1 VRGSIRSYYD
11 FAEYSGIVGS
21 DLHSPAAWDALRES
35 GAESFSLSERR
46 QSWLDSFLD
55 QAYLRERAR
64 VIVGLCREQGLKRVF
79 SIGSGIAA
87 VEYFIK
93 DDDPALHL
101 TCTDYAPK
109 ATARL
114 RSVFQECDDVFVFD
128 MMRDEWQLAP
138 DTLYLLHR
146 VDTELSDPE
155 WRSCFERMATG
166 AISPV
171 LIVASELLTPEK
183 RKRMRHIYLSRKL
196 HRRPLTFSG
205 YLRTRDAFKALW
217 KRNYDTAHEMPIGDL
232 EGFLLTVK
240 R

>member
-1 VRGSIRSYYD
+1 MRRTIRTYYD
-11 FAEYSGIVGS
+11 FAEYSGVVGS
-21 DLHSPAAWDALRES
+21 DLHSPSAWDALRES

-46 QSWLDSFLD
+46 QSWLDSFVD

-64 VIVGLCREQGLKRVF
+64 AIVGLCREQGLERVF
-79 SIGSGIAA
+79 SVGAGIAA
-87 VEYFIK
+87 LEYFIK
-93 DDDPALHL
+93 AEDPALHL

-114 RSVFQECDDVFVFD
+114 RSVFEECDDIFVFD
-128 MMRDEWQLAP
+128 MMRDEWPSAP

-146 VDTELSDPE
+146 VDFELSDRD
-155 WRSCFERMATG
+155 WRSCFARMAAN

-171 LIVASELLTPEK
+171 LVVACELLTPEK
-183 RKRMRHIYLSRKL
+183 RKRMRHVYLSHKI
-196 HRRPLTFSG
+196 HHRPLTFSG

-217 KRNYDTAHEMPIGDL
+217 GRDYNTARELPVGDL